1 MNDAAP
7 LPEPVNHEAWAQAL
21 LQRQSALLEQ
31 LGEAALRMALAIERR
46 LSEAPTDAP
55 VDPAEAAMAFSRVS
69 RAVRLTVMLQSKL
82 VQELAPLTE
91 AAERAARKARER
103 QEPGYRFKARVEGVV
118 ERVAKARG
126 DDQDALDRVVRET
139 AERLDDEDF
148 YGDVLDRPLGELVA
162 LICRDLGLD
171 PDWSRLAQEAWAQ
184 AEAASGDPR
193 SPFVTSPPGAA
204 SPAGGGGGPF
214 AERSEERMAEGA
226 GGVRHTPGAGP
237 PQPLERRTEPGPAP
251 ACPLGHAVRPRADL
265 RSNPG
270 LTAPPQAGEH
280 TEARADWIGV

>member
-1 MNDAAP
+1 MSDAAP
-7 LPEPVNHEAWAQAL
+7 FPEPASHEAWAQAL
-21 LQRQSALLEQ
+21 LQ
-31 LGEAALRMALAIERR
+31 R

-193 SPFVTSPPGAA
+193 SPFVTSPP
-204 SPAGGGGGPF
+204 F
-214 AERSEERMAEGA
+214 AERSEERMAEGP
-226 GGVRHTPGAGP
+226 GGARHTPGAGP

-251 ACPLGHAVRPRADL
+251 ACPLGHAVHPRADL
-265 RSNPG
+265 RSDPG
-270 LTAPPQAGEH
+270 PMAPPQAGEH